1 MQRGFYRELIRHTHS
16 DALRHTILLR
26 STNSRRSATL
36 KAGSA
41 RIAYPNLDDSFVSCC
56 GLRDWEVTRGWT
68 ARLTMTEEDR
78 KKVLNEL
85 SKSRFLQN
93 AARKA
98 GFAATDVED
107 AAQDAL
113 EKLARMALDDYARI
127 LNIKF
132 YAARIIRNQAV
143 EMASNRKSIPP
154 HIDIADPEH
163 ETLTQESFPEPYKSY
178 DFEQM
183 SQSVQEALDGLE
195 PLEGAVAQAL
205 INDESGPVLAR
216 RFKLTID
223 VIRGARE
230 RLRKKLSKFLDGW
243 RD

>member
-1 MQRGFYRELIRHTHS
+1 MQRGFHRELIRHTHS

-41 RIAYPNLDDSFVSCC
+41 RIAYLIDDSFVSCC
-56 GLRDWEVTRGWT
+56 GLREWEVTRGWT
-68 ARLTMTEEDR
+68 TRLTMTEDDR

-113 EKLARMALDDYARI
+113 EKLARMDLDVFARI
-127 LNIKF
+127 SNIKH
-132 YAARIIRNQAV
+132 YGWRIIRNLSL
-143 EMASNRKSIPP
+143 EIASNRKKIPP
-154 HIDIADPEH
+154 LIDITDPEH
-163 ETLTQESFPEPYKSY
+163 ETLTQESFPEPYNSY
-178 DFEQM
+178 NLEQM
-183 SQSVQEALDGLE
+183 SQSLQEVLDGLE
-195 PLEGAVAQAL
+195 FLEGAVAQAL

-230 RLRKKLSKFLDGW
+230 RLRKKLAKFLDGW